1 MPRFEIPHSNRAGRT
16 TGDAGFA
23 LLAALVPSVLLVGCG
38 FEYGSAEPSGNCRS
52 QIHAVPAT
60 LRMEVG
66 RAAWVQVRDGPAP
79 APPGLSQMCAN
90 VAFEAT
96 PKVRLLYW
104 RSGEV
109 LIAGVSAG
117 QTAVELLI

>member
-1 MPRFEIPHSNRAGRT
+1 MPRFEIRHSNRAWQT
-16 TGDAGFA
+16 TSDPGFA
-23 LLAALVPSVLLVGCG
+23 LLAALVPSVLLVSCG
-38 FEYGSAEPSGNCRS
+38 LASGLAAPSGYGQS
-52 QIHAVPAT
+52 QVHAVPAT

-79 APPGLSQMCAN
+79 VPPGLSQMCAN
-90 VAFEAT
+90 VAFEGT
-96 PKVRLLYW
+96 PKVTLRYW

-117 QTAVELLI
+117 QTAVG